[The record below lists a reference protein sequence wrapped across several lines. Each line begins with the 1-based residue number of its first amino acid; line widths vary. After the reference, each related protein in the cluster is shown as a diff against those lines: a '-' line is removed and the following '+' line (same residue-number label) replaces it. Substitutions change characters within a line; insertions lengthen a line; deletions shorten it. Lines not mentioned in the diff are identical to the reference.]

1 MQYQEIEC
9 YQDYVEYLQAKSVS
23 EFLGEQEWEGT
34 EEQLEVFER
43 FKNQVVK
50 YEFETELCSFE

>member
-9 YQDYVEYLQAKSVS
+9 YQEYIDYLQAKAVS
-23 EFLGEQEWEGT
+23 EFLGKQEWDGT
-34 EEQLEVFER
+34 EEQLEVFES

-50 YEFETELCSFE
+50 YEFETELCYFE